1 VETLDFLTAVLPS
14 TGYYCVCE
22 LTTRAKQHYF
32 VETLDEVHN
41 VALLHDQAEHN
52 TYFALASFETPGKR
66 EATNARY
73 MRALF
78 IDVDCGAGKAYPD
91 KRAGVEALSAFL
103 EASDLLALGKPWIVD
118 SGGGI
123 HAYWPL
129 NEDVAVS
136 DWKPVAEGFKRMCA
150 RHHFHIDMT
159 VTADAARVLRMPGTH
174 NWKYPRPVNLR
185 FRGDTFAL
193 ADLAA
198 RVAEYTSV
206 APVSAL
212 GIPGTPLKRS
222 PTEAGVKLLAN
233 QTVSFKDILQR
244 TVNGSGCGQLAH
256 YLEHAQEDGMEP
268 LWRGLLSL
276 TKVCTDGTKA
286 AKRLSAMHPYDEQRM
301 FIKLTEI
308 KGPYPCVKFDS
319 ENLGICT
326 ACPHWG
332 KITNP
337 LRLGASV
344 ELDTSE
350 KEIEVSLDPTDAD
363 VPVQRYVRPVPPR
376 GFGYGAKAGGVYRDV
391 VEEDAEGN
399 KIKTQKQILTYELFV
414 IDVLNAAGVH
424 AAQMVVSRNGSYQTL
439 SYPMRAAA
447 SKDDTIKFLAENNV
461 IACYGKGNDAH
472 LYDYVRACVE
482 EASARSVPTAVPQQ
496 YGWQDDMSFVHNG
509 RVYFPDGTERQV
521 PMPGLENIT
530 RATRVAGSLEGWRRI
545 ISLLDKRGMHE
556 IIAHACIGFGS
567 PLMRFS
573 GIHGLT
579 FHAGH
584 KASGTGKSLALNL
597 CSSIWGP
604 PLQYRTGKD
613 TSVVAM
619 QQRAGNLNG
628 LPFNVDELTD
638 LARVNANWFPAFTF
652 TFSEGKGKERMEAGA
667 NKERLNNSTWYGL
680 AFFTSNTFMLDIMT
694 GMSEHSAEGE
704 IRRFLEWNPGV
715 QLSWTPSELTT
726 IRTIDVH
733 YGIAGEVYAKWLV
746 RNRALAEQMYRR
758 VQDRLFQAFNA
769 TNDERF
775 WVAGVAAIVTGAILC
790 GSKYADVYDFDVK
803 SITEALRADVERGR
817 MSLLGT
823 KRTAEDVLNSYI
835 REFYGNL
842 VVVEKDLTPGGLLK
856 AKFGNGDEIDKSI
869 TRTKVLGRVE
879 KEILPGYTDLYI
891 EERMMKRHCASLS
904 FGYAEF
910 IKDLRKVARVEQVQK
925 NLLANTRG
933 PQMRCPALRI
943 CRATHE
949 TQVEA
954 TEDPV

>member
-1 VETLDFLTAVLPS
+1 MDFLSAVLPS
-14 TGYYCVCE
+14 TGVYCACE
-22 LTTRAKQHYF
+22 LTTRARQHYF
-32 VETLDEVHN
+32 VDTLDEVQN
-41 VALLHDQAEHN
+41 IALLLDRAEQN
-52 TYFALASFETPGKR
+52 TYFALASFESKGSR
-66 EATNARY
+66 EAVNARL
-73 MRALF
+73 MRAF
-78 IDVDCGAGKAYPD
+78 FVDVDCGPGHAYPD
-91 KRAGVEALSAFL
+91 KRAGAQALAAFL
-103 EASDLLALGKPWIVD
+103 ESSGMSKLGQPWVVD
-118 SGGGI
+118 SGGGV

-129 NEDVAVS
+129 TEDVSVTE
-136 DWKPVAEGFKRMCA
+136 WKPVAEGFKRMCVE
-150 RHHFHIDMT
+150 HNFHIDMT

-174 NWKYPRPVNLR
+174 NWKYDSPRPVNLR
-185 FRGDTFAL
+185 LRGDTFQFE
-193 ADLAA
+193 DIKRETAA
-198 RVAEYTSV
+198 YTPKLSLSSN
-206 APVSAL
+206 A
-212 GIPGTPLKRS
+212 IPGVPLKRDLS
-222 PTEAGVKLLAN
+222 DAGVKLLAN
-233 QTVSFKDILQR
+233 QTVVFKDILQR
-244 TVNGSGCGQLAH
+244 TVDGGGCRQLGH
-256 YLEHAQEDGMEP
+256 YLQHAQEEGMEP
-268 LWRGLLSL
+268 LWRGLLSIA
-276 TKVCTDGTKA
+276 KVCTDGLKA

-301 FIKLTEI
+301 HTKLAEI

-319 ENLGICT
+319 ENPGVCT
-326 ACPHWG
+326 KCPHWG

-344 ELDTSE
+344 EMDTEE
-350 KEIEVSLDPTDAD
+350 KEIEVRLDPHDEEVA
-363 VPVQRYVRPVPPR
+363 VQRYTRPVPPK
-376 GFGYGAKAGGVYRDV
+376 GFGYGAKAGGIYREV

-399 KIKTQKQILTYELFV
+399 KIKVQKQVLSYELFV

-424 AAQMVVSRNGSYQTL
+424 SAQMVVSRNGGYQTL
-439 SYPMRAAA
+439 SYPMRAAV
-447 SKDDTIKFLAENNV
+447 SKDDTAKFLAENNI
-461 IACYGKGNDAH
+461 IACYGKGNDMH

-482 EASARSVPTAVPQQ
+482 EASAKRVPTAVPQQ
-496 YGWQDDMSFVHNG
+496 YGWQDDWSFVHNG
-509 RVYFPDGTERQV
+509 RVYYPDGTERQV

-530 RATRVAGSLEGWRRI
+530 KATRVAGTLEGWRRI
-545 ISLLDKRGMHE
+545 ISLLDQRGMHE
-556 IIAHACIGFGS
+556 ILAHACIGFGS
-567 PLMRFS
+567 PLMKFS

-652 TFSEGKGKERMEAGA
+652 TFSEGKGKERMESGA
-667 NKERLNNSTWYGL
+667 NKERVNNSTWYGL

-715 QLSWTPSELTT
+715 QLAWTASELSTV
-726 IRTIDVH
+726 RTIDVH

-746 RNRALAEQMYRR
+746 KNRGLAEQMYRK
-758 VQDRLFQAFNA
+758 VQDRLYQAFNA

-775 WVAGVAAIVTGAILC
+775 WIAGTAAVVTGAILC
-790 GSKYADVYDFDVK
+790 GSKYAGVYDFDVK
-803 SITEALRADVERGR
+803 AITEALRADVERGR
-817 MSLLGT
+817 KSLLGT

-856 AKFGNGDEIDKSI
+856 AKFGNGDEVDKSI

-879 KEILPGYTDLYI
+879 KELLPGYIDLFI

-904 FGYAEF
+904 FGYDDF
-910 IKDLRKVARVEQVQK
+910 IVELRKVARVEQVQK
-925 NLLANTRG
+925 NLLSGTRG
-933 PQMRCPALRI
+933 PQMRCASLRI
-943 CRATHE
+943 CRASHE
-949 TQVEA
+949 TA
-954 TEDPV
+954 LPSTESDI